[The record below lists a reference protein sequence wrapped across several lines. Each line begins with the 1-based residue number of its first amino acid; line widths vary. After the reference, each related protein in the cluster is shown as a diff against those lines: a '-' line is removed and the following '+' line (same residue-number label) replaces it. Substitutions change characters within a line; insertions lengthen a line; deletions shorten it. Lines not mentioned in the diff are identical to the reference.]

1 MDLQAE
7 HIFWGVMAFSWIEFL
22 WEAYLSH
29 RQRKIY
35 KQHTTI
41 PKELDGILDADT
53 FTKARL
59 YALDK
64 SNFGAVQGIFSHVLS
79 TILMLLF
86 AFKYLWD
93 KSGKLFRNSE
103 SLAHCC
109 CSCSPPAAEYALVA
123 N

>member
-1 MDLQAE
+1 MMELTPE
-7 HIFWGVMAFSWIEFL
+7 SIFWAVMAFSWIEFV

-64 SNFGAVQGIFSHVLS
+64 SNFGAVQGIFSQILS
-79 TILMLLF
+79 TVLMLLF
-86 AFKYLWD
+86 AFKFFWD
-93 KSGKLFRNSE
+93 RAGIAVRVLMISDLI
-103 SLAHCC
+103 
-109 CSCSPPAAEYALVA
+109 
-123 N
+123 

>member
-1 MDLQAE
+1 ME
-7 HIFWGVMAFSWIEFL
+7 IEPEYIFWAVLGFSWIEFL

-29 RQRKIY
+29 RQRNIY
-35 KQHTTI
+35 KKHTSV
-41 PKELDGILDADT
+41 PDDLKDLLDNDT

-64 SNFGAVQGIFSHVLS
+64 SNFGAVQGIFSQVLS

-93 KSGKLFRNSE
+93 KSGQFIISF
-103 SLAHCC
+103 SLLIFFFNFC
-109 CSCSPPAAEYALVA
+109 
-123 N
+123 